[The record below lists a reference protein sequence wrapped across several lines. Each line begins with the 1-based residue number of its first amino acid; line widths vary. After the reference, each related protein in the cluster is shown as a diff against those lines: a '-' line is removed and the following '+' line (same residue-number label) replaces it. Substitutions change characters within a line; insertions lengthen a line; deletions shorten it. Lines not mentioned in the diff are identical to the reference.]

1 MIPEQP
7 PAEIKQRTAWPM
19 AKRIAFR
26 FAFVFWILFDNGLGL
41 VLWVWPWLDRHVST
55 WLDWPVERLTLWTGV
70 YVFRL
75 TGEASV
81 RHPTGSGDTAL
92 GWIGVLCAVVVSLAV
107 CAVWSAVSEPRGRRR
122 EYNTL
127 YAWLR
132 LVMRFA
138 LAATLFSYGFEK
150 VFPLQ
155 MPPPS
160 ATTLAET
167 YGASSP
173 MKLAWTFLGASW
185 QYRIFAGLSEVI
197 PGVLLCFRRTST
209 LGAMGAA
216 AVMLNIFMMNIGY
229 DIPVKLYSLELLLM
243 ALFLLLPDALP
254 LWRFFVAR
262 KDAAL
267 TGVWVRK
274 PERQHLRIAAHCL
287 QVLVIGHLLF
297 ITGVSSWKA
306 WRGGETELKGQW
318 TVQSPSGAA
327 TDLHWTVMTVRAAD
341 FVQVKTADQDKPQFL
356 TVTTSPKTKT
366 MEFVQSSD
374 NGEPQ
379 GAPYATLHWTD
390 AGPGKLQLAGTWKG
404 RPAAF
409 TLEKINVP
417 PTLLM
422 SRGFHWVQEYPMNR

>member
-1 MIPEQP
+1 MISEQP
-7 PAEIKQRTAWPM
+7 LADTKQRADWPM

-26 FAFVFWILFDNGLGL
+26 FAFVFWILFDNGLWL
-41 VLWVWPWLDRHVST
+41 VLWVWPWLQRHVSH
-55 WLDWPVERLTLWTGV
+55 WIDAPMEALILWTGRH
-70 YVFRL
+70 VFYL
-75 TGEASV
+75 SGEAAA

-92 GWIGVLCAVVVSLAV
+92 GWVGAFCAVVVALTV
-107 CAVWSAVSEPRGRRR
+107 CVVWSAVSEMRGRRR

-132 LVMRFA
+132 LVMRFV
-138 LAATLFSYGFEK
+138 LAATLFGYGFLK

-160 ATTLAET
+160 ATTLAEA

-197 PGVLLCFRRTST
+197 PAALLCFRRTST

-243 ALFLLLPDALP
+243 ALFLLLPDVTP

-274 PERQHLRIAAHCL
+274 PERKPLQIAACVL
-287 QVLVIGHLLF
+287 QGLVIGHILF
-297 ITGVSSWKA
+297 ITGVSSWKV
-306 WRGGETELKGQW
+306 WHGGETELKGQW
-318 TVQSPSGAA
+318 NVQSPSGAVV
-327 TDLHWTVMTVRAAD
+327 DLHWAVMTMRGAYL
-341 FVQVKTADQDKPQFL
+341 VQVKIADQDKPQFL
-356 TVTTSPKTKT
+356 TVAASPNTRT
-366 MEFVQSSD
+366 LEFKQPD
-374 NGEPQ
+374 EN
-379 GAPYATLHWTD
+379 GAPTGAAYATLHWTD
-390 AGPGKLQLAGTWKG
+390 AGPGKLQFAGTWKDK
-404 RPAAF
+404 PAAF

-422 SRGFHWVQEYPMNR
+422 SRGFHWVQEYPVNR